1 MRLLVIEDNRILLQ
15 NLKKGLREEGF
26 AVDSAADGEE
36 GLFLAGHNEYD
47 VVILDL
53 MLPKLGG
60 LELLKSLRRG
70 GVQTHVL
77 VLTAVD
83 AVDETVRLLNSG
95 ADDYMA
101 KPFRFEELLARVRA
115 LLRRNYKK
123 KDPCL
128 AVADLEIDTSAR
140 TVRRGATPISLRPK
154 EYALLE
160 FLAHHAGEVV
170 SRSKIWEHLYD
181 WQDESVSNTVDV
193 FISRLRKKIDRPGL
207 LPLIH
212 TVRGAGYLLKGE

>member
-77 VLTAVD
+77 VLTALD

-95 ADDYMA
+95 ADDYMT

-115 LLRRNYKK
+115 LLRRNYRR
-123 KDPCL
+123 KDPRL

-140 TVRRGATPISLRPK
+140 TVRRSGRAIPLRPK

-170 SRSKIWEHLYD
+170 PRSKIWEHLYD
-181 WQDESVSNTVDV
+181 WQDESVSNTVEV